1 MLVSIIDFSSG
12 GNGYRKHWK
21 DIFNKNIVFIPY
33 DVDIEMKWYFFT
45 DTSLDTMLTFLIVL
59 IIQKD

>member
-21 DIFNKNIVFIPY
+21 DIFNKNIAFIPY
-33 DVDIEMKWYFFT
+33 DVDIEMK
-45 DTSLDTMLTFLIVL
+45 
-59 IIQKD
+59 

>member
-21 DIFNKNIVFIPY
+21 DIFNKNIVIISF
-33 DVDIEMKWYFFT
+33 DVDNEMK
-45 DTSLDTMLTFLIVL
+45 
-59 IIQKD
+59 